1 MCHNTGD
8 MSQST
13 DRLRRKA
20 RHLYA
25 QGASVEDIAGI
36 VDRSEKTVYRWRN
49 DDEADW
55 DELRSEAQAQDPHA
69 LLAELQ
75 SMRQRM
81 VDECEDPAAL
91 SDPLWKLQRI
101 IQSIRDEIGDVSTV
115 MGVLEAFAEWSS
127 EHASEHEREVLK
139 RLAAEYTAELREEN
153 A

>member
-1 MCHNTGD
+1 

-13 DRLRRKA
+13 DRLQRKA

-25 QGASVEDIAGI
+25 QGASVEDIARI
-36 VDRSEKTVYRWRN
+36 VDRSEATVYRWRKA
-49 DDEADW
+49 DEADW
-55 DELRSEAQAQDPHA
+55 DELRAEAQAQDPHA

-81 VDECEDPAAL
+81 VDGCEDPAAL

-115 MGVLEAFAEWSS
+115 MGVLEGFAEWAAENGTEEQCRALRS
-127 EHASEHEREVLK
+127 
-139 RLAAEYTAELREEN
+139 LAAEYIAEIREEN